1 MNTHIELPGLGR
13 INLQQQDRRSAPWDR
28 NTRPSLVF
36 ERLRSVTHR
45 IVGAVLRWR
54 DRRITIRTLEALN
67 DHYLLDVGIERSDI
81 HSFVSKARNRGELT
95 TMTLNT
101 RSEYSIGVMLLVA
114 AAITYSTAG
123 IFTKGVEA
131 GAWAVIFW
139 RGLFAAG
146 FTTGWTVSRG
156 SFRYNFFKMGYS
168 GWAVG
173 IVGALGTAAFIP
185 AFKLTSIAN
194 VSLIYAVS
202 PLIAAVLAWLAIGE
216 RITVR
221 TMIGS
226 LCALLGVAIIVS
238 GSIGQISLSGDVL
251 ALIMTIAMAT
261 IMVIYRK
268 YPGTP
273 GAGPAV
279 LQSLILLPASAVL
292 GTPFQTEPF
301 EILVLAAFGLLFA
314 IASVTLAEGAK
325 RVPSGQTALLSALET
340 PLAPIL
346 AFIVFTEV
354 PGMATFLGGTVVL
367 IAVLFSIKND
377 AKASSVP
384 VIEVTGKR

>member
-1 MNTHIELPGLGR
+1 MKP
-13 INLQQQDRRSAPWDR
+13 
-28 NTRPSLVF
+28 
-36 ERLRSVTHR
+36 
-45 IVGAVLRWR
+45 
-54 DRRITIRTLEALN
+54 
-67 DHYLLDVGIERSDI
+67 
-81 HSFVSKARNRGELT
+81 K
-95 TMTLNT
+95 T

-123 IFTKGVEA
+123 IFTKGVLA

-139 RGLFAAG
+139 RGLFAAA
-146 FTTGWTVSRG
+146 FTTGWTISRG
-156 SFRYNFFKMGYS
+156 SFSHNFFNIGYS

-194 VSLIYAVS
+194 VSLIYAVA

-216 RITVR
+216 RITAR
-221 TMIGS
+221 TMVGS
-226 LCALLGVAIIVS
+226 VCALLGVGIIVS
-238 GSIGQISLSGDVL
+238 GSIGQVSLNGDVL

-268 YPGTP
+268 YPYTP
-273 GAGPAV
+273 GAGPSV
-279 LQSLILLPASAVL
+279 LQSLFLLPPSFVL
-292 GTPFQTEPF
+292 GAPFQTDLF
-301 EILVLAAFGLLFA
+301 EIFVLAAFGLLFA

-325 RVPSGQTALLSALET
+325 RVPSGQAALLSALET

-354 PGMATFLGGTVVL
+354 PSIATFLGGSVVL
-367 IAVLFSIKND
+367 LAVLFSIRND
-377 AKASSVP
+377 VRIPGTSA
-384 VIEVTGKR
+384 R